1 MAALNIESFC
11 NVTPYSACQNFGKS
25 QARESAPSAG
35 SIAGARVSQVLQ
47 QPWLPADKA
56 ALGAAETARY
66 PPSSIRKHERE
77 STATR
82 HNQPTKTT
90 AGFPSAPAQ
99 SSSTHNWISQRAAHP
114 RFQRGHPAL
123 GGARLPKAK
132 AVPTPGRR
140 AQHLPILL
148 RKASSPPA
156 PFPDFI
162 PAIPVHHCRPNRSKV
177 SLLN

>member
-77 STATR
+77 SAATR

-90 AGFPSAPAQ
+90 AEMLVSHQ
-99 SSSTHNWISQRAAHP
+99 LQHR
-114 RFQRGHPAL
+114 
-123 GGARLPKAK
+123 
-132 AVPTPGRR
+132 AVPHTTGSARGLHTRGSSGVTQRSGVPGCQRQR
-140 AQHLPILL
+140 QCQPLATALSTCQ
-148 RKASSPPA
+148 S
-156 PFPDFI
+156 
-162 PAIPVHHCRPNRSKV
+162 C
-177 SLLN
+177 